1 MAFVGYKTTAD
12 AVKALEYF
20 HNTFIDT
27 SRVQVEYAR
36 AVKSA
41 QLPRPWSKH
50 SEGSSAHRRT
60 HETPEERAAREAKAA
75 DAERFIGVRELK
87 KMKRAKKDAFEK
99 EIDDAIAAD
108 PKLTEF
114 MRLMAP
120 RSQQRMWDNQAAD
133 VEAERAAGGELG
145 AGPTDYGGKG
155 SADAVASD
163 EDEAPPEF
171 DDDDTAGGDSDDD
184 EYQEIGDSDDDEEG
198 RRAAGKRRTET
209 NEKTK
214 KTKTKTKR
222 RKTGREMSDDS
233 ESDESDSDERVDDD
247 ADDDE
252 LDDLDYLR
260 RKSAKNFSDSEDD
273 EDGKDGEDGEDG
285 GTRTASS
292 TVTWRAST
300 TWRTIPAPRRRR
312 TRTRTRTRSARMRS
326 ARKGLRRLTR
336 PPPTRNPRRPTSRRR
351 TTSRRSRRSPRR
363 TWRRSPRPAACS
375 SATSRSPPPRRKSP
389 RISPLRQPRRGVH
402 PRR

>member
-145 AGPTDYGGKG
+145 AAALATDDGGKG
-155 SADAVASD
+155 PADAVASD
-163 EDEAPPEF
+163 EDEAPLEF
-171 DDDDTAGGDSDDD
+171 DDDDDDDGDSDDD
-184 EYQEIGDSDDDEEG
+184 EYQEIGGDSDDEDDEEG
-198 RRAAGKRRTET
+198 RYAAG
-209 NEKTK
+209 
-214 KTKTKTKR
+214 KTKTKKSSQLLGHYSGLIST
-222 RKTGREMSDDS
+222 
-233 ESDESDSDERVDDD
+233 
-247 ADDDE
+247 E
-252 LDDLDYLR
+252 L
-260 RKSAKNFSDSEDD
+260 RKS
-273 EDGKDGEDGEDG
+273 GK
-285 GTRTASS
+285 
-292 TVTWRAST
+292 
-300 TWRTIPAPRRRR
+300 PQ
-312 TRTRTRTRSARMRS
+312 
-326 ARKGLRRLTR
+326 
-336 PPPTRNPRRPTSRRR
+336 N
-351 TTSRRSRRSPRR
+351 
-363 TWRRSPRPAACS
+363 
-375 SATSRSPPPRRKSP
+375 
-389 RISPLRQPRRGVH
+389 
-402 PRR
+402 